1 MRPRLRSNS
10 SSSIVK
16 TIQTA
21 RVHGLDA
28 TEGVGV
34 SGTQGA
40 GAVAEAQVTL
50 LEGQVTI
57 LVQAERACVSLA
69 ARDRAWVAIRSS
81 RRVATPMT
89 D

>member
-1 MRPRLRSNS
+1 M
-10 SSSIVK
+10 VK

-28 TEGVGV
+28 TERVGV
-34 SGTQGA
+34 PGTQGA
-40 GAVAEAQVTL
+40 GAVAEGQVTI

-57 LVQAERACVSLA
+57 LERAQRACVSLD
-69 ARDRAWVAIRSS
+69 ARDRAGMAIQSS
-81 RRVATPMT
+81 RRVTTRTT

>member
-1 MRPRLRSNS
+1 M
-10 SSSIVK
+10 VK

-34 SGTQGA
+34 PGTQGA
-40 GAVAEAQVTL
+40 GGVAEAQVTL
-50 LEGQVTI
+50 LSQVTI
-57 LVQAERACVSLA
+57 VEQAERACVSLD
-69 ARDRAWVAIRSS
+69 ARDRAGIAIRSS
-81 RRVATPMT
+81 RRVTTPMP

>member
-1 MRPRLRSNS
+1 M
-10 SSSIVK
+10 VK

-34 SGTQGA
+34 PGTQGA

-57 LVQAERACVSLA
+57 LEQAERACVSLA
-69 ARDRAWVAIRSS
+69 ARDQRGWRFGRAAE
-81 RRVATPMT
+81 RRRQ
-89 D
+89 